1 MNPTVSIIV
10 PIYNSEKYLKRCV
23 DSILHQEYKNFELF
37 LVDDGST
44 DASGA
49 ICDSYA
55 AADARVRVI
64 HKQNTGVS
72 DSRNTAIRQAAG
84 TYLQFLDSDDWMTP
98 DATKLLVRAAK
109 AYHCDLV
116 ISDFYRVVDDRVAQK
131 GDIQANGVLT
141 REEFAAH
148 MMENPADFYYGVL
161 WNKLYRRDLVEK
173 YDLLMDPSISW
184 CEDFL
189 FNLEYILHANVFYAL
204 QVPIYY
210 YVRTKGSLASQGMSI
225 SKTIKMKFMVFE
237 YYNNFYKNLYDEK
250 DYEKKRLSVYR
261 FFVEAAGDGAVPSA
275 LLPGVLKLGEE
286 RTAINAAAAAKEG
299 VLAEAYRSRKLL
311 ERYLEPCALRNDL
324 SLREIRLL
332 LHLSEL
338 NEVHSRRELADFCGM
353 TKSSL
358 SLALQRL
365 SSKNFIK
372 VTGVDAAASKKSG
385 KRALHIEL
393 LAPARSILPELTLAL
408 NDFDAARFRDFTEEE
423 YEQYL
428 RLSSKMHENIQKVLS
443 I

>member
-1 MNPTVSIIV
+1 M
-10 PIYNSEKYLKRCV
+10 
-23 DSILHQEYKNFELF
+23 
-37 LVDDGST
+37 
-44 DASGA
+44 
-49 ICDSYA
+49 
-55 AADARVRVI
+55 
-64 HKQNTGVS
+64 
-72 DSRNTAIRQAAG
+72 
-84 TYLQFLDSDDWMTP
+84 
-98 DATKLLVRAAK
+98 
-109 AYHCDLV
+109 
-116 ISDFYRVVDDRVAQK
+116 
-131 GDIQANGVLT
+131 
-141 REEFAAH
+141 
-148 MMENPADFYYGVL
+148 
-161 WNKLYRRDLVEK
+161 
-173 YDLLMDPSISW
+173 
-184 CEDFL
+184 
-189 FNLEYILHANVFYAL
+189 
-204 QVPIYY
+204 
-210 YVRTKGSLASQGMSI
+210 
-225 SKTIKMKFMVFE
+225 
-237 YYNNFYKNLYDEK
+237 
-250 DYEKKRLSVYR
+250 
-261 FFVEAAGDGAVPSA
+261 
-275 LLPGVLKLGEE
+275 
-286 RTAINAAAAAKEG
+286 
-299 VLAEAYRSRKLL
+299 
-311 ERYLEPCALRNDL
+311 EPCTLRNDL